1 MSRRGKI
8 FLVILAV
15 LTCLCT
21 ACTTKTNPPSA
32 APITPAASSQQD
44 ASSAAPSDDEP
55 LPQPAL
61 DPQALASSWAEE
73 TAKAMSLEALVGQL
87 FFVRHPD
94 QNALEDLAEYQF
106 GGYLFFARDFENQ
119 TPDSFRALVHE
130 YQQKSSLPLLLGVDE
145 EGGNVVRVSKFSAF
159 RSEPFPSAQT
169 LFASGGYDAIS
180 DDAAEKSQFLKA
192 LGLNVN
198 FAPVCDISTDP
209 ADYIY
214 SRAFG
219 QDAEGTSQYVFC
231 VVSAMKE
238 AQIGDVLKHFPGYG
252 QNTDTHTNVAYDHR
266 SLDELRQND
275 LRPFAA
281 GIAAGADSVLVSH
294 NVICAVD
301 ETMPGSLSAPVHDLL
316 RQELGFEGV
325 ILTDDLAMAG
335 SSGFSDENAAVLA
348 FQAGNDMVVTTDY
361 KTDIPAVVQAVQDGR
376 LSRSTLEQHA
386 QRVLIWKIH
395 LGLIDPD
402 TFES

>member
-119 TPDSFRALVHE
+119 TPD
-130 YQQKSSLPLLLGVDE
+130 
-145 EGGNVVRVSKFSAF
+145 SAF